1 MAHVHINPDKLA
13 HDRPPADQSAIY
25 PLHPFRCLFV
35 SMPGGGKRQACLELI
50 GHHPKPFGTIT
61 VMHLDSGT
69 SEYEILGENAKM
81 ISEDDLP
88 DASTFDRSKR
98 NLLIIN
104 EINISDKKTAHKKR
118 FDRLFNYCSTHCSLS
133 IICQVQDA
141 FTLPVSCRRAMN
153 HWALWRSS
161 DSYVM
166 STLGRRLGINH
177 LADVFGELE
186 LGPHDFVW
194 CYLSGNG
201 PRLRKNPTRIIT
213 AGD

>member
-1 MAHVHINPDKLA
+1 MIHQNPDKLM
-13 HDRPPADQSAIY
+13 HDKPPGNRSAIF
-25 PLHPFRCLFV
+25 PLHPFRALFV

-50 GHHPKPFGTIT
+50 GRHPKPFDTIT
-61 VMHLDSGT
+61 VMHLDSNT
-69 SEYEILGENAKM
+69 SEYEILGENTKM

-88 DASTFDRSKR
+88 GASTFDRSKR
-98 NLLIIN
+98 NLLIID
-104 EINISDKKTAHKKR
+104 EINISDKKPAYKKR

-166 STLGRRLGINH
+166 NTLGRRLGIKH
-177 LADVFGELE
+177 LADVFDELE

-194 CYLSGNG
+194 CDLSGNG
-201 PRLRKNPTRIIT
+201 PRLRMNLTRIIT
-213 AGD
+213 VGD